1 LKKLLNDNINI
12 IKKLINLITQNNI
25 IFHKD
30 FPLSLENKSKEISLL
45 NNKRNLQMTEKDS
58 SDYLLFKKE
67 LDLCPKKMNNLNKK
81 ANILKLTNQK
91 ISFVNSPLIISENK
105 NEDNCIFNSNESIN
119 QSNKITNF
127 DKNYNINKTLIEN
140 ANFSLPLSEKRNNFN
155 NEVRIKD
162 NNKIVYINSYLEKTK
177 IIHKNK
183 KNQGKKRS
191 SKYRGVSRNGNK
203 WQAIMH
209 SKKNKAYISSYSSEE
224 DAARIYD
231 IMSIK
236 ARGIKAKTNFQ
247 YNITQIKNIF
257 KTEIDIKSTNI
268 NEIIS
273 NLIK

>member
-1 LKKLLNDNINI
+1 MNQ
-12 IKKLINLITQNNI
+12 LINQI
-25 IFHKD
+25 K
-30 FPLSLENKSKEISLL
+30 
-45 NNKRNLQMTEKDS
+45 
-58 SDYLLFKKE
+58 LFY
-67 LDLCPKKMNNLNKK
+67 LNK
-81 ANILKLTNQK
+81 NYY
-91 ISFVNSPLIISENK
+91 
-105 NEDNCIFNSNESIN
+105 
-119 QSNKITNF
+119 NF